1 MHRSFTATAFLT
13 ALAALS
19 MVAGCVSPIAGTW
32 QGRGDA
38 VERPFSF
45 GSVTFAG
52 DGTFTAE
59 ARYGDTTRA
68 VSGTWTMTGDII
80 MLYGEPFGERS
91 YNVQE
96 DKDMLVFTD
105 PTTGKSMTLDRF
117 K

>member
-1 MHRSFTATAFLT
+1 MHRPLT
-13 ALAALS
+13 AIALLAALATIS

-59 ARYGDTTRA
+59 ATYGEKTRA
-68 VSGTWTMTGDII
+68 VSGTWSLTGDII

-91 YNVQE
+91 YNVKE
-96 DKDMLVFTD
+96 EKNMLVFTD
-105 PTTGKSMTLDRF
+105 PKTGKSMTLDRF
-117 K
+117 R